1 MKKLIVVAVVLS
13 LFSSEIIAQKQKRKS
28 PKTEKE
34 KISYSIG
41 VSIGRNMKIQEI
53 ELDQA
58 LFTQGIKDGLGT
70 SKTLMSEKDIDSTMR
85 ALDQEM
91 MAKMQEKQK
100 IAGEKNA
107 KEGEAFLEEN
117 RNKEGVITLPSGL
130 QYKIIKAGDGPKPTK
145 EQSVK
150 CHYRGTLIDGTEF
163 DSSYKRG
170 EPAEFPLNGVIKGW
184 TEALQLMPVGS
195 KWQLFIPSNLAY
207 GASGAGQTIGPNATL
222 IFDVELLSIK

>member
-1 MKKLIVVAVVLS
+1 MKKLIVVAIVLS
-13 LFSSEIIAQKQKRKS
+13 LFSSEIIAQKKKA
-28 PKTEKE
+28 PKTKKD

-41 VSIGRNMKIQEI
+41 VSIGRNMKMQGI

-58 LFTQGIKDGLGT
+58 LFTKGVKDGLST

-85 ALDQEM
+85 ALDEEM

-100 IAGEKNA
+100 ITGEKNS

-117 RNKEGVITLPSGL
+117 RNKEGVITLSSGL
-130 QYKIIKAGDGPKPTK
+130 QYKIIKAGDGAKPTK
-145 EQSVK
+145 EQTVI
-150 CHYRGTLIDGTEF
+150 CHYRGTLINGTEF

-184 TEALQLMPVGS
+184 TEALQLMKVGA
-195 KWQLFIPSNLAY
+195 KWQLFIPANLAY
-207 GASGAGQTIGPNATL
+207 GERGRPGIPPNSTL
-222 IFDVELLSIK
+222 VFEVELLEIVK